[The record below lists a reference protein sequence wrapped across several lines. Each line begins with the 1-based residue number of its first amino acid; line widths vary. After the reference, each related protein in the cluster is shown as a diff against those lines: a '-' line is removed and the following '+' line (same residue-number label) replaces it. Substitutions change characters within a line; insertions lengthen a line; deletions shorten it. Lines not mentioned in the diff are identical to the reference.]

1 VQNIKPDSVPTLGGA
16 LLQLAR
22 DDTTAALDGLDT
34 AAAAL
39 PARGGRAG
47 VLTYAGRL
55 ALDHGDYGRAERS
68 FLSAIAADAES
79 ASAPAAHYHLARAYE
94 KQGRK
99 DRAQTR
105 LEGLIL
111 EYPES
116 AVVPLARR
124 MLDRLRGAV
133 PVR

>member
-1 VQNIKPDSVPTLGGA
+1 MPALGDA
-16 LLQLAR
+16 LLQLVR
-22 DDTTAALDGLDT
+22 DDTTGALDGLDT
-34 AAAAL
+34 AAAAV

-55 ALDHGDYGRAERS
+55 ALDHDDYGRAEQS
-68 FLSAIAADAES
+68 FLRAIAADAAS
-79 ASAPAAHYHLARAYE
+79 ASAPAARYHLARAYE

-99 DRAQTR
+99 DQALTS

-116 AVVPLARR
+116 AIVPLARR

-133 PVR
+133 PAP